1 MTIQATTIQIEQAND
16 ASFIAQL
23 HSAACDILAD
33 TNGEDDKALQVV
45 ELIEDGKLLEAVMV
59 GLNF

>member
-1 MTIQATTIQIEQAND
+1 MQANQIQIEQAND

-33 TNGEDDKALQVV
+33 TNGEDDKALSVV
-45 ELIEDGKLLEAVMV
+45 ELIEDGKLLEAVM
-59 GLNF
+59 LEMNF

>member
-1 MTIQATTIQIEQAND
+1 MNATIAQIEQAND

-23 HSAACDILAD
+23 YSAAGDIVKD
-33 TNGEDDKALQVV
+33 GEENLERALTVI

-59 GLNF
+59 DLTF

>member
-1 MTIQATTIQIEQAND
+1 MKATIIQIEQAND
-16 ASFIAQL
+16 KSFITQL

-33 TNGEDDKALQVV
+33 TDGQDDKALQVV

-59 GLNF
+59 DLTF

>member
-1 MTIQATTIQIEQAND
+1 MNATQIQIEQAND
-16 ASFIAQL
+16 KSFIAQL

-45 ELIEDGKLLEAVMV
+45 ELIEDGKLLEAVMAD
-59 GLNF
+59 LTF

>member
-1 MTIQATTIQIEQAND
+1 MNATQIQIEQAND
-16 ASFIAQL
+16 KSFIAQL

-33 TNGEDDKALQVV
+33 TNGEDAKALQVI

-59 GLNF
+59 DLTF